1 LPVDGRHVRSES
13 SLRDLT
19 QIPISVLDLLN
30 FIEDKAS
37 FVRGAAHRSKEAGEE
52 HGILAWVHAKRPQV
66 SECKERIAETF
77 LVQQLI
83 PLEVQLVVLDR
94 ARLGFLPIEG
104 AVAIVVKRAQHLV
117 HAQLPAKVLI
127 NVHARLSGSMP
138 VTHCREGGQNH
149 FPPIVQLLAH
159 HGVAAQ
165 LLAGVHNDLGVA
177 AVVPL

>member
-13 SLRDLT
+13 SLRELT

-37 FVRGAAHRSKEAGEE
+37 LVRGAAHRSKEAREE

-66 SECKERIAETF
+66 SECEERVAETF

-104 AVAIVVKRAQHLV
+104 TVAIVVKRA
-117 HAQLPAKVLI
+117 
-127 NVHARLSGSMP
+127 
-138 VTHCREGGQNH
+138 
-149 FPPIVQLLAH
+149 
-159 HGVAAQ
+159 
-165 LLAGVHNDLGVA
+165 
-177 AVVPL
+177 